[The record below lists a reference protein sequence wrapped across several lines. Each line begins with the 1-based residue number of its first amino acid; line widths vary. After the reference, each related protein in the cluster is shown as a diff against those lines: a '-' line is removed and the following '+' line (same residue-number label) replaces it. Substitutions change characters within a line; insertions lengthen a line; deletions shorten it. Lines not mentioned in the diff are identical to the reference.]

1 MHSLATGELIKT
13 FEVSQKTH
21 FYTDGRS
28 NAPVTFSGD
37 EQFLGI
43 VHNGPGRTTP
53 VTEIYKVED
62 MQKIKE
68 VEASPGTIDIAF
80 SPDKRYVAEYSDG
93 LGWFILR
100 EIAYDTGK
108 KIKVPK
114 FTEKLIFKDDN
125 SAICITKSKIYL
137 LNCISGESELVTDSL
152 LSENVAFAGNK
163 LVFFDRNYT
172 MKVLDISTLKI
183 SWSVKSFPRKAKHN
197 KFKHCVLSPDSKYLA
212 TWNFHYVAL
221 WNMEKKKLI
230 GYLSKKSG

>member
-108 KIKVPK
+108 KIKVP
-114 FTEKLIFKDDN
+114 ISKDQF
-125 SAICITKSKIYL
+125 CITKSKIYL